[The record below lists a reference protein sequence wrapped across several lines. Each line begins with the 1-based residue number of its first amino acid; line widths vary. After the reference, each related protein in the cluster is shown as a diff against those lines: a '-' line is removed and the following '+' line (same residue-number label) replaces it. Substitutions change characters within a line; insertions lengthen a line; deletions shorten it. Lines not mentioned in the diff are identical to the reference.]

1 MLKALCQ
8 KFQERTPLKSIVIR
22 SAVSLSPCNMAKSLK
37 VSPKKFEKLVDHLHE
52 KQHISSQQCSDSKSQ
67 YSKFLGDVIK
77 ANKESFGNFD
87 SNVTQVDQFLCT
99 FLNGAKEFKSLWLV
113 YKFVFTLSH
122 GQARIKQGF
131 SISKDA
137 LYVNM
142 EKTYLNARRT
152 VYDHMICS
160 NVNVSEF
167 VVKKGLTHSCKAAH
181 SKYTAHLQ
189 ETRKERTKEKEGNKR
204 KLLQEELAT
213 VKRKKLEL
221 EAVVSSLQQDIEK
234 YSIEAAEK
242 EDLKEMQALIIKANS
257 FQTTVKEKLVTI
269 NDLEKVS

>member
-8 KFQERTPLKSIVIR
+8 KFQERRPLKSVVIR
-22 SAVSLSPCNMAKSLK
+22 SAVSLSLCNMAKSLK

-52 KQHISSQQCSDSKSQ
+52 KRHISSQQCSDSKGQ

-77 ANKESFGNFD
+77 ANEESFSNFD
-87 SNVTQVDQFLCT
+87 SNVTQVDQFFST

-137 LYVNM
+137 LYVNV
-142 EKTYLNARRT
+142 EKAYLNACRT
-152 VYDHMICS
+152 VYESD
-160 NVNVSEF
+160 VNVSEF
-167 VVKKGLTHSCKAAH
+167 VVKKGPTRSCKAAH

-189 ETRKERTKEKEGNKR
+189 ETRKEKTKEKEGNKR

-221 EAVVSSLQQDIEK
+221 ETVVSSLTQDIEK

-242 EDLKEMQALIIKANS
+242 EDLKEMQALITKANS